1 MQITRHQI
9 WLILAIETLFLTLLA
24 VWILSRLDRLLEP
37 TALLI
42 AVLIVFVGDLV
53 TALAMQRYAPSRI
66 TFAPGENEELL
77 GQAISGFGGNRS
89 GRVLIRGES
98 WDAETGSSD
107 RMAPG
112 YRVRVVSRTGLTLLV
127 EPID

>member
-1 MQITRHQI
+1 MQITRRQK
-9 WLILAIETLFLTLLA
+9 WFILAIETLTLTLLA

-42 AVLIVFVGDLV
+42 AVLIIFVGDLV

-66 TFAPGENEELL
+66 TFAVGENEELL
-77 GQAISGFGGNRS
+77 GRAISGFEGNGS
-89 GRVLIRGES
+89 GRVLIRGER
-98 WDAETGSSD
+98 WHAET
-107 RMAPG
+107 RNAERVAPG
-112 YRVRVVSRTGLTLLV
+112 DRVRVVSRTGLTLIV